1 MLFISLEKFGYIL
14 GDLMCSV
21 YIFRINLRLG
31 KIWMIWLKLFV
42 DDLNSIIVDIIN
54 IVLMGG
60 KV

>member
-1 MLFISLEKFGYIL
+1 
-14 GDLMCSV
+14 MCSV

-31 KIWMIWLKLFV
+31 KIWMIWFKINKFRLFV
-42 DDLNSIIVDIIN
+42 DDFNSIIVDIIN